1 METFADYLLS
11 EKELINKMDI
21 LHRLQR
27 MLREK
32 KGINI
37 FFNNS
42 VIFKTEIAR
51 MFLKY
56 TDVGKELD

>member
-32 KGINI
+32 KEL
-37 FFNNS
+37 
-42 VIFKTEIAR
+42 TY
-51 MFLKY
+51 FLIIQLYSKQKLQ
-56 TDVGKELD
+56 GCF

>member
-1 METFADYLLS
+1 METFADYLLN

-37 FFNNS
+37 FFNNT
-42 VIFKTEIAR
+42 VI
-51 MFLKY
+51 
-56 TDVGKELD
+56 

>member
-1 METFADYLLS
+1 METFADYLLN

-37 FFNNS
+37 FFNKQAFS
-42 VIFKTEIAR
+42 IFSDFMRIIRYLRFSFSEP
-51 MFLKY
+51 
-56 TDVGKELD
+56 